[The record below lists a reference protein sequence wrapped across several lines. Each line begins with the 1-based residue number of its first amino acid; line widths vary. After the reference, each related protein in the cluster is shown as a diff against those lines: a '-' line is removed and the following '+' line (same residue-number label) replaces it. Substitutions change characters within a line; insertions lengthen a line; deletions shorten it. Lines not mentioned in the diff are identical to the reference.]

1 MSGPGIEQ
9 ITAEPQV
16 RLNFGDTQ
24 AIQRFAAMRLTGDP
38 QLMTGQVRQLGAE
51 AVMAAGAEPVRRV
64 LAIVDGWAQVEFDGQ
79 FQMMIA
85 VTVAQQQVEFTQ
97 GAPAVADCQVGR
109 QQLDAWRVLQGE
121 LPKAFVVQ
129 AQPPTVQACQPPQQ
143 RRGRLVE
150 RREPVAKALRIIGPG
165 AAQQRVALGAAGL
178 GQQRW
183 RQQRPGQ
190 VAHGRVAQLAGQGL
204 EIGEGHH
211 PASIAGLPLAG
222 PFAHN
227 PGIVTPAA
235 ELCRSTMEQ
244 FRNIGIIGRLGS
256 SQVLD
261 TIRRLKKFL
270 LERHLHVILEDTIA
284 EVLPGHGLQTSTRKL
299 LGEVCDLV
307 IVVGGDGSLLGAA
320 RALAR
325 HNIPVLG
332 INRGNLGFLT
342 DIRPDEL
349 EEKVAEVLD
358 GHYLVENRFLLQAEV
373 RRHHEAIG
381 QGDAL
386 NDVVLH
392 PGKSTRM
399 IEFEIY
405 IDGQFVC
412 SQKADGLIVAT
423 PTGSTA
429 YALSAGG
436 PIMHPKLDAI
446 VIVPMY
452 PHTLSGRPIVVDGNS
467 ELKIVVSKDLQIY
480 PQVSCDGQN
489 HFTCA
494 PGDTITVSKKPQK
507 LRLIHP
513 LDHNYYEVCRTKLG
527 WGSRLGGRDD

>member
-1 MSGPGIEQ
+1 
-9 ITAEPQV
+9 
-16 RLNFGDTQ
+16 
-24 AIQRFAAMRLTGDP
+24 
-38 QLMTGQVRQLGAE
+38 
-51 AVMAAGAEPVRRV
+51 
-64 LAIVDGWAQVEFDGQ
+64 
-79 FQMMIA
+79 
-85 VTVAQQQVEFTQ
+85 
-97 GAPAVADCQVGR
+97 
-109 QQLDAWRVLQGE
+109 
-121 LPKAFVVQ
+121 
-129 AQPPTVQACQPPQQ
+129 
-143 RRGRLVE
+143 
-150 RREPVAKALRIIGPG
+150 
-165 AAQQRVALGAAGL
+165 
-178 GQQRW
+178 
-183 RQQRPGQ
+183 
-190 VAHGRVAQLAGQGL
+190 
-204 EIGEGHH
+204 
-211 PASIAGLPLAG
+211 
-222 PFAHN
+222 
-227 PGIVTPAA
+227 
-235 ELCRSTMEQ
+235 MEQ

-270 LERHLHVILEDTIA
+270 LDRHLHVILEDTIA

-467 ELKIVVSKDLQIY
+467 ELKIVVSKDMQIY

-494 PGDTITVSKKPQK
+494 PGDTITVSKKAQK

-527 WGSRLGGRDD
+527 WGSRLGGGGD